1 MDVDVKI
8 AIATVNA
15 MAKKNVHAVATR
27 TLINE
32 KEDYQ
37 EKLLNLNYN
46 EKLLEMIKYAEEN
59 DVPIMQNEGI
69 AFLIM
74 LLKVKRPMRILEIGS
89 AIGFSSSIMAL
100 NSDAT
105 IDTIERDSK
114 MIEECKKNHLEL
126 GLTDRIKLIEGDALN
141 TIEVVKD
148 NKYDFIFID
157 AAKAQYIKFFEMYSP
172 LLNDDGIILSDNLY
186 FHDLL
191 FTEVNNRDLRQLVR
205 KVGKYNEFLIN
216 HPEFET
222 HIFKMGD
229 GVGVSTRKQK

>member
-1 MDVDVKI
+1 M
-8 AIATVNA
+8 VNA
-15 MAKKNVHAVATR
+15 MKKNAHVVATK

-32 KEDYQ
+32 KDDYQ

-46 EKLLEMIKYAEEN
+46 EKLLEMIEFAMEF

-74 LLKVKRPMRILEIGS
+74 LLKVKKPLRILEIGS

-100 NSDAT
+100 NSDAV
-105 IDTIERDSK
+105 IDTIERDLK
-114 MIEECKKNHLEL
+114 MITECKKNHLEL
-126 GLTDRIKLIEGDALN
+126 GLTDRINLIEGDALD
-141 TIEVVKD
+141 TFEIVKN
-148 NKYDFIFID
+148 NKYDLIFID

-172 LLNDDGIILSDNLY
+172 LLNSDGIILSDNLY

-205 KVGKYNEFLIN
+205 KVGKYNDFLIN
-216 HPEFET
+216 HPDFET
-222 HIFKMGD
+222 HIFAVGD
-229 GVGVSTRKQK
+229 GIGVSTRK